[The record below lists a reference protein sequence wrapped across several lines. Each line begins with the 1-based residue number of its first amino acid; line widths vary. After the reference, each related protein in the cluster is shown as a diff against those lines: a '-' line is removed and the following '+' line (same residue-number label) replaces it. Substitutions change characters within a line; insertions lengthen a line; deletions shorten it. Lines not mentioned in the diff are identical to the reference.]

1 MEVNQERNSYEG
13 KKRWGKFNS
22 KVLVDSCKGKTKNNK
37 RISVLQGKREF
48 KMESIVFEKVEEKR
62 EMVKKT
68 RKILEYN
75 TVVLEDDTGSLKA
88 RQGKNMVWEDEEV
101 GLIIF

>member
-1 MEVNQERNSYEG
+1 
-13 KKRWGKFNS
+13 
-22 KVLVDSCKGKTKNNK
+22 
-37 RISVLQGKREF
+37 
-48 KMESIVFEKVEEKR
+48 MESIVFEKVEEKR

-101 GLIIF
+101 GLIIFWKQKREQCCKSSFFILINADV